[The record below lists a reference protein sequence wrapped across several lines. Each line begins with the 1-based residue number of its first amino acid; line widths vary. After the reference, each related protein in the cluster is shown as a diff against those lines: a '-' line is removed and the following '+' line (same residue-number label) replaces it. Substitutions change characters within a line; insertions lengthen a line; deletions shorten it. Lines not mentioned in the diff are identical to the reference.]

1 METYANVTSVCVRF
15 AKGEEGKRPSL
26 QLKNEQSTAKGE
38 GENWKKLTVR
48 WTGCPGAQL
57 MFLAKKE
64 DGEQRGKLGAY
75 GARMKALTSRW
86 GARRGPAEAEAP
98 ED

>member
-1 METYANVTSVCVRF
+1 MSFPRAGGGLGARCR
-15 AKGEEGKRPSL
+15 AKA
-26 QLKNEQSTAKGE
+26 AKGE

-57 MFLAKKE
+57 MILAKKE